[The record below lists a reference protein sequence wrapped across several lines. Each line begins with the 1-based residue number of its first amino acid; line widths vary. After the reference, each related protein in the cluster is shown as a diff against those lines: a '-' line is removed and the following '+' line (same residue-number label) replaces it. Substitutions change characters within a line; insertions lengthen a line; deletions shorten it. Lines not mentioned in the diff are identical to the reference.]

1 MNASVQKTMKTFYW
15 LVRREFWANKGLFLW
30 TPLAIG
36 CVLLFLFVSGELS
49 LSPIFEIDKLNA
61 IQHKEGEVGLNKFVN
76 KEINREIN
84 FMSHFFINTL
94 MIAGAFL
101 SSVYLI
107 GSLHEDRRDRSF
119 YFWKSLPISD
129 SLEVWA
135 KLVFPLIL
143 APLLNLMI
151 AVASFFV
158 ASLVVAIYSLFG
170 PINVFVTII
179 SNTELFEFALEYL
192 LILPYCVLWSLP
204 TVAWFLMISA
214 RSSARVVPW
223 AIGLPLLCV
232 VLAALFNTLF
242 KLTWDTKWMFNQVI
256 NRWIGANVPASWVG
270 AEEVGNGLLQRIA
283 PWSER
288 LKLERLTNVDWS
300 SPSLWIGSAAGLTM
314 ILIAIRLR
322 KSAEV
327 LAY

>member
-1 MNASVQKTMKTFYW
+1 MKTFFW

-30 TPLAIG
+30 APLAIG
-36 CVLLFLFVSGELS
+36 FALLFLFVSLELS
-49 LSPIFEIDKLNA
+49 YSSIFEIDKLNA
-61 IQHKEGEVGLNKFVN
+61 IQHKVGEAGLIKFVH

-101 SSVYLI
+101 SSAYLI
-107 GSLHEDRRDRSF
+107 GSLHDDRRDRSI

-151 AVASFFV
+151 AVVSFFV
-158 ASLVVAIYSLFG
+158 ASLVIAIYSIFG
-170 PINVFVTII
+170 PVNVFITII
-179 SNTELFEFALEYL
+179 SNMELFEFALEFM
-192 LILPYCVLWSLP
+192 LILPYYVLWSLP

-214 RSSARVVPW
+214 RTNARVAPW

-232 VLAALFNTLF
+232 ALAGFFNMLL
-242 KLTWDTKWMFNQVI
+242 KLNWDTRWILNQVI
-256 NRWIGANVPASWVG
+256 SRWIGANVPASWVDNKE
-270 AEEVGNGLLQRIA
+270 AAIGLLQRVDPA
-283 PWSER
+283 SGR
-288 LKLERLTNVDWS
+288 LKLERLSNVDWG
-300 SPSLWIGSAAGLTM
+300 SPSLWIGVAAGLTM
-314 ILIAIRLR
+314 ILISIRLR
-322 KSAEV
+322 KNAEV